1 MANSRSRPT
10 PQSGPPRSVVH
21 PLPIQ
26 NFQLSKEHFT
36 TDGGVKQF
44 NILMQ
49 QVITSL
55 QAVQGVA
62 GPSVLPSG
70 IDVAG
75 AKVSGL
81 AAPEN
86 ASDAVSLGHAQNSYA
101 PATQQQQLDIGAPY
115 ALKGLTGLY
124 LKFNQAQ
131 AASPT
136 YDGTNNFFTINGLMF
151 QWGVTGNLGAGNTPV
166 TISFNTPFPNASF
179 GVLAIDNSVRVTAGN
194 VSPIGATVISTSQFN
209 INAQASNVTAFW
221 ASIGW

>member
-1 MANSRSRPT
+1 MATSRSRPT
-10 PQSGPPRSVVH
+10 PNSGPPRSRVT

-36 TDGGVKQF
+36 TDQGVKSV
-44 NILMQ
+44 NVLMQ
-49 QVITSL
+49 QVIT
-55 QAVQGVA
+55 AVQALQGTA

-75 AKVSGL
+75 AKISGL
-81 AAPEN
+81 AAPEHP
-86 ASDAVSLGHAQNSYA
+86 SDAVSLGHAQDSFS

-131 AASPT
+131 AANPS
-136 YDGTNNFFTINGLMF
+136 YDGTVNYIDLFGLLF

-166 TISFNTPFPNASF
+166 TLSFNIPFPNASF

-194 VSPIGATVISTSQFN
+194 VSPIGAVPISTSQFN
-209 INAQASNVTAFW
+209 INAADSNVTAFW
-221 ASIGW
+221 FSVGW

>member
-1 MANSRSRPT
+1 MATSRPT
-10 PQSGPPRSVVH
+10 PKSGPPRSVVH

-36 TDGGVKQF
+36 TDQGVKQF

-81 AAPEN
+81 AAPEHE
-86 ASDAVSLGHAQNSYA
+86 SDAVSLGHAQGSFS

-115 ALKGLTGLY
+115 ALKGLTSLF
-124 LKFNQAQ
+124 LQFNQSQ
-131 AASPT
+131 AAIAALPSGAVILAKLT
-136 YDGTNNFFTINGLMF
+136 VGGTNGSITFKNG
-151 QWGVTGNLGAGNTPV
+151 
-166 TISFNTPFPNASF
+166 
-179 GVLAIDNSVRVTAGN
+179 AI
-194 VSPIGATVISTSQFN
+194 
-209 INAQASNVTAFW
+209 TAFTNPT
-221 ASIGW
+221 